1 MVTEMVSKVKI
12 EEVIQ
17 ETRVTEPLTL
27 TDKAAANLTEM
38 DKDKLS
44 NSKANL
50 NNHAEAVSS
59 VVLETNKEIMADK
72 AEALPLNNLVAVVSA
87 LREAAVTPVAAE
99 ALVVVEEAAA
109 VDKESLS
116 CGLVTSVLQKVL

>member
-1 MVTEMVSKVKI
+1 MVTEIVSKVKI

-17 ETRVTEPLTL
+17 ETRETEPLTL

-44 NSKANL
+44 SSKANL

-59 VVLETNKEIMADK
+59 AVLETNKEIMADK

-87 LREAAVTPVAAE
+87 LRAAVEIPVAAE
-99 ALVVVEEAAA
+99 ALVVVVEEAAV
-109 VDKESLS
+109 VDTDSLA
-116 CGLVTSVLQKVL
+116 